1 MYTAV
6 QWRYSGEGANRVSA
20 LPQQILPPSS
30 PSPLLE
36 SSIIND
42 HDCGPSFIKFS
53 QRRKIPKYN
62 MDYIRL
68 LGLMQ
73 TITGEQCNC
82 PLLANKDRRTSIR
95 KTNMD
100 YGQTKYSQAL
110 QKLLTT

>member
-1 MYTAV
+1 MY
-6 QWRYSGEGANRVSA
+6 QQYSGATRGRGRTEFRPTLSKFR
-20 LPQQILPPSS
+20 PPLA
-30 PSPLLE
+30 PPLLD
-36 SSIIND
+36 SSITND

-82 PLLANKDRRTSIR
+82 PLLANKDRRTKIR